1 MARTKSQKI
10 VKTIS
15 VESHNETIRQ
25 LFSDTLERVQG
36 ISEDEFIA
44 LRKDPSGFL
53 AGYLLA
59 EPEVAPEKMNVKQL
73 KAKLTELGLP
83 LEKDG
88 KKLLK
93 AGLLESLLKHHAEV
107 QAPAEEVVQEVAP
120 AEEVVQEVAPA
131 EEVAEVD
138 APAEEVAEVEAPA
151 EEVAK
156 VEAPAE
162 EVLSP
167 KKIKKMKVGDI
178 RKELE
183 RYGETAKT
191 LKGIKKPELVEL
203 LAKHMA
209 EDNGEGVG
217 LPEEVAQEEAEPVE
231 DLEAKAQEVLLEEV
245 KNLQDDEEM
254 GVDLTLLIEYD
265 IQNITYHINPDTNFI
280 YDQHGNHVATYN
292 EHDDDDNDDSQL
304 IWTKPQYSQAH
315 ADRL

>member
-138 APAEEVAEVEAPA
+138 
-151 EEVAK
+151 
-156 VEAPAE
+156 APAE